1 MILFR
6 LYVVTRLRLAR
17 LTIQLTGVSR
27 PFSSLVIAMVR
38 WSCIARFLACTA
50 SVSQSQAT

>member
-38 WSCIARFLACTA
+38 
-50 SVSQSQAT
+50 